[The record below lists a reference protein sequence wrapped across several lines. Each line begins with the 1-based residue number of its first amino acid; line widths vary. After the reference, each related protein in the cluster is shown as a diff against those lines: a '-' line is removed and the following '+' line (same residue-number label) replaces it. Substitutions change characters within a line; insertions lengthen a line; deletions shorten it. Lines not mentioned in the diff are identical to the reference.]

1 MFTRAVKSANERQ
14 VIQVLRQGRVVTK
27 QELAEACGLSFPTAG
42 KLVDELV
49 EQGVVLEAG
58 LETGAGGRRPM
69 RYRFNEASAYAL
81 TLFFEDGTLCWAVA
95 DALGETV
102 CSGSCGP
109 EEGGYVSTILAVTER
124 LRRAYPALAALAVGV
139 PGGVADGRV
148 LYIDRYDELA
158 GRALRAELEEVCGLP
173 TAVENNMRAA
183 VYGMAARRGWLDR
196 ESVVCL
202 HLTGNGPGCGV
213 LVHGKPLSG
222 FAGLVG
228 EVGYLPGQ
236 GEETMQQ
243 AALQGLTGVDPVD
256 YFARLVASAC
266 VFLNPEDLVV
276 YETPY
281 LQSGG
286 QLKQACGRYLPAQ
299 AVPRIHISRE
309 YRQDYLAGLTRLA
322 MDLLYPGGG
331 LREPQE
337 RRRGN
342 AQL

>member
-81 TLFFEDGTLCWAVA
+81 TLFFEDGTLCWVVA
-95 DALGETV
+95 DALGNPV

-124 LRRAYPALAALAVGV
+124 LRWAYPALAALAVGV
-139 PGGVADGRV
+139 PGGVAEGRV
-148 LYIDRYDELA
+148 LYIDRYEELA
-158 GRALRAELEEVCGLP
+158 GRELQAELEQACGLP
-173 TAVENNMRAA
+173 ATVENNMRAA
-183 VYGMAARRGWLDR
+183 VYGMAARRGWLER
-196 ESVVCL
+196 ESAVCL
-202 HLTGNGPGCGV
+202 HLSDNGPGCGV
-213 LVHGKPLSG
+213 LVHGKPLNG

-243 AALQGLTGVDPVD
+243 AALRGFDGVDPVD
-256 YFARLVASAC
+256 YFARLTASAC
-266 VFLNPEDLVV
+266 VFLNPEELVV
-276 YETPY
+276 YDTPF
-281 LQSGG
+281 LQGAA
-286 QLKQACGRYLPAQ
+286 QLEQTCRRYLPAQ
-299 AVPRIHISRE
+299 AVPRVHISRE

-331 LREPQE
+331 LREPKE
-337 RRRGN
+337 GRRGN

>member
-42 KLVDELV
+42 KLV

-58 LETGAGGRRPM
+58 LETGAGERRPM

-95 DALGETV
+95 DALGNPV

-124 LRRAYPALAALAVGV
+124 LRWAYPALAALAVGV
-139 PGGVADGRV
+139 PGGVAEGRV
-148 LYIDRYDELA
+148 LYIDRYEELA
-158 GRALRAELEEVCGLP
+158 GRELQAELEQACGLP
-173 TAVENNMRAA
+173 ATVENNMRAA
-183 VYGMAARRGWLDR
+183 VYGMAARRGWLER
-196 ESVVCL
+196 ESAVCL
-202 HLTGNGPGCGV
+202 HLSDNGPGCGV
-213 LVHGKPLSG
+213 LVHGKPLNG

-243 AALQGLTGVDPVD
+243 AALRGFDGVDPVD
-256 YFARLVASAC
+256 YFARLTASAC
-266 VFLNPEDLVV
+266 VFLNPEELVV
-276 YETPY
+276 YDTPF
-281 LQSGG
+281 LQGAA
-286 QLKQACGRYLPAQ
+286 QLEQTCRRYLPAQ
-299 AVPRIHISRE
+299 AVPRVHISRE

-337 RRRGN
+337 GRRGN

>member
-27 QELAEACGLSFPTAG
+27 QELAEACGLSFPTVG

-95 DALGETV
+95 DALGNPV

-139 PGGVADGRV
+139 PGGVAEGRV

-158 GRALRAELEEVCGLP
+158 GRELQAELEAASGLP
-173 TAVENNMRAA
+173 AAVENNMRAA

-196 ESVVCL
+196 ESAVCL
-202 HLTGNGPGCGV
+202 HLSENGPGCGV

-228 EVGYLPGQ
+228 EVGYLPAG
-236 GEETMQQ
+236 
-243 AALQGLTGVDPVD
+243 
-256 YFARLVASAC
+256 ARKPC
-266 VFLNPEDLVV
+266 
-276 YETPY
+276 
-281 LQSGG
+281 
-286 QLKQACGRYLPAQ
+286 
-299 AVPRIHISRE
+299 SRRRCE
-309 YRQDYLAGLTRLA
+309 
-322 MDLLYPGGG
+322 G
-331 LREPQE
+331 LREWTRWTTLP
-337 RRRGN
+337 G
-342 AQL
+342 